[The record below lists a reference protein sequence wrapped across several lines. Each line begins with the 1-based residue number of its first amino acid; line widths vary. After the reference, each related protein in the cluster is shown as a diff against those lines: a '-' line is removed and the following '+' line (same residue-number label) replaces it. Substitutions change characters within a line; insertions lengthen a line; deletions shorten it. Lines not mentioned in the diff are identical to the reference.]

1 MKKLSLEMLNLSG
14 SEILTRNQ
22 LSKVKG
28 GNYYTCQCGN
38 ASNPGDQFFVMAED
52 TTQALDIALAQ
63 CNNVHPVSC
72 G

>member
-1 MKKLSLEMLNLSG
+1 MKKISLEMLGLTNR
-14 SEILTRNQ
+14 EILSRSQQSTI
-22 LSKVKG
+22 KG

-38 ASNPGDQFFVMAED
+38 SSNPGDQFFVMAED

-72 G
+72 E